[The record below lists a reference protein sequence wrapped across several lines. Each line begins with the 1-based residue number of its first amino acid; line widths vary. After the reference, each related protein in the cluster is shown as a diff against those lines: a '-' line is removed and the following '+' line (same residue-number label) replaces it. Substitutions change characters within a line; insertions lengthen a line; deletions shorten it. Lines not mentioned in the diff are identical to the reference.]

1 MISNRTNSKKA
12 DPIDSYHHDAGKGS
26 IYRPSNR
33 ERFDA
38 NWDRIFA
45 KEKNN
50 ATTTNTR
57 NENQEESSSSS
68 T

>member
-26 IYRPSNR
+26 IYRPSDR
-33 ERFDA
+33 EKFYA

-45 KEKNN
+45 KEK
-50 ATTTNTR
+50 TNESITR
-57 NENQEESSSSS
+57 AGNENQEKSSSSS